1 MAITCFLPCRKGSER
16 VPKKN
21 IRPIGGYRHG
31 LLEIKLNQLLATRRI
46 DHIILS
52 TNDPDVIAYARTLE
66 SDRLEVRPRADELS
80 SSSTSTDQLIE
91 YAGTQV
97 DHGDLL
103 WTHVT
108 SPFLTAQHYDGMID
122 EYLRRRQE
130 GYDSLM
136 SVTELRGFLWNGT
149 GPVNYDRSI
158 EKWPRTQ
165 TLEPLYEINSAV
177 FLAPIDLYRHRHD
190 RIGET
195 PYKYVLD
202 KIQGFDIDWEEDFLI
217 AEAMLS
223 AGVGKTGIDT

>member
-21 IRPIGGYRHG
+21 IRPIAGYQYG
-31 LLEIKLNQLLATRRI
+31 LLEIKLNQLLSSRRI

-52 TNDPDVIAYARTLE
+52 TNDPDVIAYAR
-66 SDRLEVRPRADELS
+66 SVDSPRLEIRTRADELA

-97 DHGDLL
+97 EEGDLL

-108 SPFLTAQHYDGMID
+108 SPFLTARHYDDMI
-122 EYLRRRQE
+122 ETYLAKREE

-136 SVTELRGFLWNGT
+136 SVNELRGFLWNDT
-149 GPVNYDRSI
+149 GPINYDRNV

-177 FLAPIDLYRHRHD
+177 FLAPLEVYRTRND
-190 RIGET
+190 RIGAE

-202 KIQGFDIDWEEDFLI
+202 KIQGFDIDWEDDFLM
-217 AEAMLS
+217 AEAMLA
-223 AGVGKTGIDT
+223 AGVGKTGVET

>member
-1 MAITCFLPCRKGSER
+1 MGITCFLPCRKGSER

-21 IRPIGGYRHG
+21 IRPIAGYGSG
-31 LLEIKLNQLLATRRI
+31 LLEIKLNQLLASRRI

-52 TNDPDVIAYARTLE
+52 TNDPDVIAYARSVAST
-66 SDRLEVRPRADELS
+66 RLEIRARAEELA

-91 YAGTQV
+91 FAGAQV
-97 DHGDLL
+97 EQGDLL

-108 SPFLTAQHYDGMID
+108 SPFITAGHYDDMID
-122 EYLRRRQE
+122 MYLRKREE

-136 SVTELRGFLWNGT
+136 SVNELRGFLWNDA
-149 GPVNYDRSI
+149 GPVNYDRNV

-165 TLEPLYEINSAV
+165 TLSPLYEINSAV
-177 FLAPIDLYRHRHD
+177 FLAPVDVYRNCHD
-190 RIGET
+190 RIGKT

-202 KIQGFDIDWEEDFLI
+202 KIQGFDIDWEEDFRI

-223 AGVGKTGIDT
+223 TGIGKTGIEK

>member
-1 MAITCFLPCRKGSER
+1 MTCFLPCRKGSER

-21 IRPIGGYRHG
+21 IRPIAGYQYG
-31 LLEIKLNQLLATRRI
+31 LLEIKLNQLLSSQRI

-52 TNDPDVIAYARTLE
+52 TNDPDVIAYAR
-66 SDRLEVRPRADELS
+66 SVDSPRLEIRTRADELA

-97 DHGDLL
+97 EQGDLL

-108 SPFLTAQHYDGMID
+108 SPFLTARHYDDMI
-122 EYLRRRQE
+122 EAYLAKREE

-136 SVTELRGFLWNGT
+136 SVNELRGFLWNDA
-149 GPVNYDRSI
+149 GPINYDRNV

-177 FLAPIDLYRHRHD
+177 FLAPLEVYRTRND
-190 RIGET
+190 RIGDA
-195 PYKYVLD
+195 PFKYVLD
-202 KIQGFDIDWEEDFLI
+202 KIQGFDIDWEDDFLM
-217 AEAMLS
+217 AAAMLT
-223 AGVGKTGIDT
+223 AGIGKTGFET